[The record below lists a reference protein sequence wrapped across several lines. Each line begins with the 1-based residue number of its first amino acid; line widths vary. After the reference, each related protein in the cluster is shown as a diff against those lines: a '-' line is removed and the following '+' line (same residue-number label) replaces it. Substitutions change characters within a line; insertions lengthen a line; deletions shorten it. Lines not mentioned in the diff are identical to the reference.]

1 VSERWPTVDV
11 VVPVL
16 NEAAHLEAA
25 IAAILSQEYEHPLQV
40 HLAVGP
46 STDGTEQVAHRIAA
60 ADERVHVV
68 ANPSGR
74 TPAALNVAIRNGD
87 AEVVV
92 RVDGHSELSAGYVR
106 QAVTTLQRTNAVN
119 VGGVQRAVGRTR
131 FSAAVAAA
139 MMSFAGTGGARFHVG
154 GAAGPVD
161 TVYLGVFRRQAIEAV
176 GLFDERL
183 RRNQDYELNIR
194 LRAAG
199 GTVWFDPAL
208 EVTYY
213 PRSSW
218 RALRRQYLEYGR
230 YKRAVA
236 RLHPHSLKLRQV
248 VPAAVTAAIGLSC
261 VAAVFV
267 PGALVVP
274 LGYVLIT
281 AAAAL
286 RIDAGNSP
294 RVALALYTMHL
305 SWGVGFLTARPKRV
319 LDTLGRP

>member
-1 VSERWPTVDV
+1 
-11 VVPVL
+11 
-16 NEAAHLEAA
+16 
-25 IAAILSQEYEHPLQV
+25 
-40 HLAVGP
+40 
-46 STDGTEQVAHRIAA
+46 
-60 ADERVHVV
+60 
-68 ANPSGR
+68 
-74 TPAALNVAIRNGD
+74 
-87 AEVVV
+87 
-92 RVDGHSELSAGYVR
+92 
-106 QAVTTLQRTNAVN
+106 
-119 VGGVQRAVGRTR
+119 
-131 FSAAVAAA
+131 
-139 MMSFAGTGGARFHVG
+139 MMSFAGTGGSRFHVG
-154 GAAGPVD
+154 GTAGPVD

-183 RRNQDYELNIR
+183 LRNQDYELNIR

-236 RLHPHSLKLRQV
+236 RLHPHSLRLRQV

-261 VAAVFV
+261 VLAAFV
-267 PGALVVP
+267 PTALVVP
-274 LGYVLIT
+274 LGYALIT

-286 RIDAGNSP
+286 RIDASNSH

-319 LDTLGRP
+319 LDRLSGP